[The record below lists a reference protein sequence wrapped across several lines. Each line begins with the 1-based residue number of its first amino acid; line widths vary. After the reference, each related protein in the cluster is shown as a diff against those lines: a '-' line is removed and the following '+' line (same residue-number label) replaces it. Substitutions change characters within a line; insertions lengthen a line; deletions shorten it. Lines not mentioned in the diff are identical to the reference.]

1 MAPYTKNGPK
11 FHPNSTQIGPLVA
24 RILRWRWYA
33 AGVMNKKQSV
43 MGEKQRVRSQVA
55 ASTEEPLLSPQRAF
69 VLQFYPETD
78 VAQGRVVG
86 RVEQVVSGQ
95 TARFDSLEV
104 LVAFLGRVLS
114 AVRAVF
120 PEEK

>member
-1 MAPYTKNGPK
+1 
-11 FHPNSTQIGPLVA
+11 
-24 RILRWRWYA
+24 
-33 AGVMNKKQSV
+33 MNKKQSV

-78 VAQGRVVG
+78 VAQGRFVG